1 MRHENDI
8 VVVGAGIAG
17 FAAAIAAAE
26 SGRTVC
32 LIEKSTSL
40 GGDSVN
46 TNVGTICGAYYRTFS
61 GIPKLSGYAF
71 SRAFL
76 NALTIADDVAKPYLH
91 TNGLYIIPYE
101 WRLLHTVYENFL
113 KERNVDVR
121 LGTTLQKV
129 YVEEKRITKLGVE
142 QQGKLFTG
150 EIRAVID
157 CSGSAIVSR
166 LAGLE
171 TISEN
176 SYQAA
181 AQVFRITGVESRD
194 EFSLNMVLRRAVLKL
209 HHENNWPVSYKALSV
224 VPGSLRNKKADLK
237 LTLPETITD
246 NQNEIDALY
255 ATARRRVEDVFSNL
269 KKEIVSLQN
278 SSLETIFPQ
287 PGIRV
292 LQRSRGKYV
301 LTEHDVLTCKRFKDG
316 VANGTWPIEAW
327 NTDGKLSMNYFEPD
341 NAYSIPADCLMAA
354 EINNLFFA
362 GKNISATSQ
371 AIASARVM
379 GTGLQTGYAA
389 GKLACVSTDVE
400 QQQIIAAL
408 QHELE

>member
-1 MRHENDI
+1 MIRENDI

-26 SGRTVC
+26 TGRAVC
-32 LIEKSTSL
+32 LIEKSMSL

-61 GIPKLSGYAF
+61 GTPKLSGYAF
-71 SRAFL
+71 SHAFL
-76 NALTIADDVAKPYLH
+76 KALAIADDVAKPYLH

-101 WRLLHTVYENFL
+101 WRLLHVVFENFL
-113 KERNVDVR
+113 KDSKVEVR

-129 YVEEKRITKLGVE
+129 YIEEKRITKLEIE
-142 QQGKLFTG
+142 QQGKLSVVETQ
-150 EIRAVID
+150 AVID
-157 CSGSAIVSR
+157 CSGTAVVSR

-171 TISEN
+171 TIREN

-181 AQVFRITGVESRD
+181 AQIFRLAGVESD
-194 EFSLNMVLRRAVLKL
+194 NEFSLNMAIGRAVLRL
-209 HHENNWPVSYKALSV
+209 HQKKNWPASYKALGV
-224 VPGSLRNKKADLK
+224 VPGSLRNNKADLK

-255 ATARRRVEDVFSNL
+255 GIARRRVEELFL
-269 KKEIVSLQN
+269 ILRQEIVSLQN

-292 LQRSRGKYV
+292 LQRSKGKYV
-301 LTEHDVLTCKRFKDG
+301 LTEDDVLTCRRFKDG

-341 NAYSIPADCLMAA
+341 KAYSIPADCLMAA
-354 EINNLFFA
+354 EINNLFFG

-389 GKLACVSTDVE
+389 GRLACATSEVE